1 MATKSKKTKAA
12 QAVETPAAE
21 VAESKAE
28 PKTRGPRGVPETAVI
43 HLLVTANPKR
53 EGSKSFERFNGYA
66 DGQTIAQALDAGV
79 TTPDLVWD
87 AKHGFISIE
96 GYDPGELIQPKPKAA
111 PKPKAEKKAK
121 AAKVEKTAEEMAADA
136 AADAAAVEESMA

>member
-1 MATKSKKTKAA
+1 MATKSKKTKVAEAA
-12 QAVETPAAE
+12 ETPAVPEA
-21 VAESKAE
+21 KA
-28 PKTRGPRGVPETAVI
+28 RGPRGVPETAVI

-53 EGSKSFERFNGYA
+53 EGSKSFERFSGYA
-66 DGQTIAQALDAGV
+66 EGQTIAQALDAGV

-96 GYDPGELIQPKPKAA
+96 GYDPGEIVQPKPKAA
-111 PKPKAEKKAK
+111 PKPKAEKKVK
-121 AAKVEKTAEEMAADA
+121 AAKVEKTAEEVAEAA

>member
-1 MATKSKKTKAA
+1 MATKSKKTKVAEAA
-12 QAVETPAAE
+12 ETPAVPEA
-21 VAESKAE
+21 KAD
-28 PKTRGPRGVPETAVI
+28 PKTRGPRGVPEAAVI

-53 EGSKSFERFNGYA
+53 EGSKSFERFKGYQ
-66 DGQTIAQALDAGV
+66 DGQTIADALAAGV

-96 GYDPGELIQPKPKAA
+96 GYDPGEIVQPKPKAA
-111 PKPKAEKKAK
+111 PKPKAEKKVK
-121 AAKVEKTAEEMAADA
+121 AAKVEKTAEEVAEAA